1 MKGSVVEAL
10 KNELLF
16 VVRKGGSLS
25 LSLSASH
32 SLVRYGYGILNYTEG
47 VYLVFWENV
56 EGGFIISGSERQVTK

>member
-32 SLVRYGYGILNYTEG
+32 SLVRYGYGIL
-47 VYLVFWENV
+47 
-56 EGGFIISGSERQVTK
+56 IIPKGRIWYFEKVWRVVS